1 MSSDSPG
8 TEVTRAEPP
17 ATFLKLLDVHARL
30 NEYFLQHQEA
40 LLALDLPLAL
50 QRLRVYRRE
59 LLAHMRP
66 EEEILLPRYVVGG
79 VRPGGPLELFL
90 GEHRKML
97 EFLDRFEA
105 TLERLRSE
113 PGDLRRAIIALFDE
127 QAMFKHL
134 VEHHD
139 LRERNILYPALDR
152 VTTEAERRELL
163 RRCLDEHQP

>member
-1 MSSDSPG
+1 MRSDSPNTG
-8 TEVTRAEPP
+8 VTRAEPGP
-17 ATFLKLLDVHARL
+17 TTFRKLLDVHARL

-50 QRLRVYRRE
+50 ERLRVYRRE
-59 LLAHMRP
+59 LLAHMQP
-66 EEEILLPRYVVGG
+66 EEEVLLPRYVMGG
-79 VRPGGPLELFL
+79 VRPGGPPELFL

-105 TLERLRSE
+105 RLQRLRSE
-113 PGDLRRAIIALFDE
+113 AGDLRREIISLFDQ

-139 LRERNILYPALDR
+139 LREQNILYPALDEM
-152 VTTEAERRELL
+152 TSEWERRDLL
-163 RRCLDEHQP
+163 ARCGG